1 MYTSMK
7 DVLKTA
13 IPKTYRDAMA
23 TNPVSLRSQYKSAPP
38 PWYSSMPADVR
49 SFMEANQKA
58 IKSIQEK
65 DIGPKATEGAHGGVP
80 GASAAQGKDAKKS
93 EASGLGIIGATVG
106 TLAGALGVALL
117 LL

>member
-1 MYTSMK
+1 MYTSMRE
-7 DVLKTA
+7 VMKTA
-13 IPKTYRDAMA
+13 IPQTYRDAMA
-23 TNPVSLRSQYKSAPP
+23 TNPVSLRNQYKSAPP
-38 PWYSSMPADVR
+38 PWYSSMPSDVR

-65 DIGPKATEGAHGGVP
+65 DLGPKATEGVHGVP
-80 GASAAQGKDAKKS
+80 GTGSAQGKDAKKS